1 MAHAGAPPTPGAEGR
16 LLVRLEIVEGRGLVA
31 RDKSLK
37 LVSSDPYAV
46 VKLVENGREFVRYE
60 THADPRTLDP
70 QWHEVGGVGPRVG
83 ESVWRRWPATRW
95 RIVLYIILFDF
106 ILYYIILYDAT

>member
-1 MAHAGAPPTPGAEGR
+1 M
-16 LLVRLEIVEGRGLVA
+16 LVRLEIVEGRGLVA

-70 QWHEVGGVGPRVG
+70 QWHEVGGVDPRVG